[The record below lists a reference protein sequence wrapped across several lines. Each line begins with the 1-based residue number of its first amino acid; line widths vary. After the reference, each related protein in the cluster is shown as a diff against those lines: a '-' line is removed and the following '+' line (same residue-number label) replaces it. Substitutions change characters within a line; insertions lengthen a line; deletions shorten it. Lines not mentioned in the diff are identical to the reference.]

1 MQTVADSPDPD
12 GAGMFAE
19 DMILTIDRAGCYAH
33 HVSAHV
39 RPVIMSSAEQYLK
52 PEVIQNIARL
62 DLRAKFI
69 VEGFLSG
76 LHTSPFHGF
85 SVEFSEHHRY
95 NPGDDPKDIDWQ
107 VYART
112 DRYYVKRYQA
122 ETNIT
127 GYVLMDLSR
136 SMAYTYR
143 QELTKF
149 DYAICL
155 AAAISYLMIHQQ
167 DPVGL
172 ITFDDQLRQSLPAK
186 SRRSQ
191 LGNILAVLQ
200 QCKPEGTTNIAEN
213 LRRIAAMIRH
223 RSLIML
229 MSDLLSDT
237 QEIIDS
243 LRMLR
248 YAGHDVI
255 LFHILDEAEVT
266 FPFSGSVDLL
276 EPESNERQIVDAAG
290 IRSDYIEAL
299 NEMRETYR
307 QECFALGADY
317 VPLDTSMPFDRALTE
332 YLYQRQARF

>member
-1 MQTVADSPDPD
+1 MA
-12 GAGMFAE
+12 A
-19 DMILTIDRAGCYAH
+19 
-33 HVSAHV
+33 
-39 RPVIMSSAEQYLK
+39 AEQYLK

-76 LHTSPFHGF
+76 LHTSPFQGF
-85 SVEFSEHHRY
+85 SVEFSEHRRY

-107 VYART
+107 VFART
-112 DRYYVKRYQA
+112 DRIYVKRYQA

-143 QELTKF
+143 QKLTKF
-149 DYAICL
+149 DYSVCL

-172 ITFDDQLRQSLPAK
+172 ITFDDELRHSLPAR

-191 LGNILAVLQ
+191 FGNILAVLQ
-200 QCKPEGTTNIAEN
+200 QSEPTGQTAIGEN
-213 LRRIAAMIRH
+213 LKRIAAMIKH
-223 RSLIML
+223 RSLMML
-229 MSDLLSDT
+229 MSDLLTDPDDV
-237 QEIIDS
+237 IDS

-255 LFHILDEAEVT
+255 LFHVLDEAEVT

-276 EPESNERQIVDAAG
+276 EPESNDHQIVDATG
-290 IRSDYIEAL
+290 IRGDYLKAVQEL
-299 NEMRETYR
+299 RDR
-307 QECFALGADY
+307 FRDECFAIGADY
-317 VPLDTSMPFDRALTE
+317 VALDTSQPFDKALAE